1 MSGVPQIKVLVYP
14 GVLGAG
20 ITPPTKVLVQQGIP
34 GPGVPMG
41 TYPTDVG
48 KVVTFTGPGAY
59 DYDLEAGGG
68 GGGTITIGTTPISG
82 GTSGRILFDNAA
94 VVGEKAVTGT
104 GDVVLATSPTLVT
117 PALGTPSSGNL
128 ANCTGYPSGSLGPIA
143 ANTMLGNATGASAS
157 PTALTASQARTNMG
171 STTVGSA
178 FFTLTNPSAVTFI
191 KVNADNSVST
201 RTQSQM
207 LSDLAAAGTAL
218 ANTFTATQTINA
230 GTGGTFTA
238 MDTDNTVAA
247 GRFLGYG
254 PGASSGAYLWAAY
267 RLGEEPPG
275 LGWPTG
281 PAFWMDAPVYGQTFQ
296 TIAYDGA
303 VFSVES
309 GILAMNAR
317 ASDPDGSLMVTLTN
331 KSGVDVLVINAAGR
345 VDIGSTTT
353 SFRLRTSSMG
363 SGYLLSSSDANGTGA
378 WTNTP
383 NLGTPSAGVLTNCTG
398 LPLSTGVT
406 GNLPVTNLNS
416 GTSASASTFWRGDG
430 TWATP
435 STVAGSI
442 VVGTTTITSG
452 TTGRILYDNAGTLGE
467 LATTGSG
474 NVVLA
479 TSPTLTTP
487 TIGVA
492 TATSVNKVAITAP
505 ATSATLTLADG
516 STLATSGAFSCTLTT
531 TAATNVTLPTSGTL
545 ATQTYAGD
553 AAFFYG
559 MIF

>member
-48 KVVTFTGPGAY
+48 KVVTFTGPGVY

-128 ANCTGYPSGSLGPIA
+128 INCTGYPVSSITMNTARLLGRTTAGSGAVEQLTAGSNLTLSAGSLN
-143 ANTMLGNATGASAS
+143 ANVGLG
-157 PTALTASQARTNMG
+157 
-171 STTVGSA
+171 
-178 FFTLTNPSAVTFI
+178 
-191 KVNADNSVST
+191 
-201 RTQSQM
+201 
-207 LSDLAAAGTAL
+207 
-218 ANTFTATQTINA
+218 ANTFTGQQTANLGLGASGI
-230 GTGGTFTA
+230 G
-238 MDTDNTVAA
+238 MQTDGSFV
-247 GRFLGYG
+247 GIRYLGEG
-254 PGASSGAYLWAAY
+254 PGASSGDYLWAAY
-267 RLGEEPPG
+267 RNGDEPPG
-275 LGWPTG
+275 AGFPTG
-281 PAFWMDAPVYGQTFQ
+281 PAFWIDATAYVQSLQTL
-296 TIAYDGA
+296 TYDGA
-303 VFSVES
+303 SFSLES
-309 GILAMNAR
+309 GILEMNAR
-317 ASDPDGSLMVTLTN
+317 ASDPDSSSFFTLTN
-331 KSGVDVLVINAAGR
+331 KGGIDVLFINAGGR

-353 SFRLRTSSMG
+353 TFRLKTSSMG

-383 NLGTPSAGVLTNCTG
+383 NLGTPSAGTLTNCTG

-435 STVAGSI
+435 SSVAGSI

-452 TTGRILYDNAGTLGE
+452 STGRILYDNAGTLGE

-492 TATSVNKVAITAP
+492 TATSINKVAITAP

-531 TAATNVTLPTSGTL
+531 TATTNVTLPTSGTL
-545 ATQTYAGD
+545 VNQARG
-553 AAFFYG
+553 FG
-559 MIF
+559 MALVF